1 MNQPMKERAPVNS
14 LLMESQVPEAVSW
27 IIFRFVQFYA
37 LFDLEACRRK
47 DGVAGR
53 GVCLPTSL
61 LDSCYF
67 QSGVLGCLMVDPI
80 LSLRPSGMG

>member
-27 IIFRFVQFYA
+27 IILRFVQFYA
-37 LFDLEACRRK
+37 LFDLEACRPK

-53 GVCLPTSL
+53 GV
-61 LDSCYF
+61 
-67 QSGVLGCLMVDPI
+67 
-80 LSLRPSGMG
+80 